1 MIKENDQKKFRDPRG
16 TVTHDGQPRGNKQID
31 SFCSNLLDDL
41 VKVQVLY
48 KSTCQDGNR

>member
-1 MIKENDQKKFRDPRG
+1 MTENNLRDPRG